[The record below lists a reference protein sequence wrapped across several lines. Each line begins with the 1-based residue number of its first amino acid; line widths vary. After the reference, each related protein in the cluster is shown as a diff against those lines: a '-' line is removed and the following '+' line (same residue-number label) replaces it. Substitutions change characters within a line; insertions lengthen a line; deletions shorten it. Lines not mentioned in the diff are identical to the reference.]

1 MKSFMQSKAVIFSFT
16 MAFFLILAACSG
28 KNEADSKDTGWEQ
41 IKDKGKI
48 VVATSGT
55 LYPTSY
61 HDTDS
66 GSDKLTGY
74 EVEVVREAAK
84 RLGLKVEFKEMGID
98 GMLTAVNSGQVDAA
112 ANDIDVTKDREKKFA
127 FSTPYKY
134 SYGTAIVRKDDLS
147 GIKTLKD
154 LKGKK
159 AAGAATTVYMEVARK
174 YGAKEVIY
182 DNATNEQY
190 LKDVANGRTDVILND
205 YYLQTLAL
213 AAFPDLN
220 ITIHPDIKYMPNKQA
235 LVMKKSNEAL
245 QKKMNEALKE
255 MSKDGSLT
263 KLSKQFFNKADV
275 SKKLMPTFR
284 TLICNRTP

>member
-1 MKSFMQSKAVIFSFT
+1 MKSFMHSKAVIFSFT

-159 AAGAATTVYMEVARK
+159 SAGAATTVYMEVARK

-235 LVMKKSNEAL
+235 LVMKKSNAAL
-245 QKKMNEALKE
+245 QKKMNETLKE

-275 SKKLMPTFR
+275 SKKIDADVQDVDL
-284 TLICNRTP
+284 

>member
-1 MKSFMQSKAVIFSFT
+1 MKSFKQSKAVIFSFT

-41 IKDKGKI
+41 IKEKGKI

-61 HDTDS
+61 HDIDS
-66 GSDKLTGY
+66 GKDQLTGY

-112 ANDIDVTKDREKKFA
+112 ANDIDVTKDREKKFT
-127 FSTPYKY
+127 FSSPYKY

-159 AAGAATTVYMEVARK
+159 AAGAATTVYMDVARK
-174 YGAKEVIY
+174 YGAQEVIY

-220 ITIHPDIKYMPNKQA
+220 ITIHPDIKYMPNEQA
-235 LVMKKSNEAL
+235 LVMKKSNTEL
-245 QKKMNEALKE
+245 QKQMNETLKK
-255 MSKDGSLT
+255 MSKDGTLT

-275 SKKLMPTFR
+275 SKKLDVDVQDVD
-284 TLICNRTP
+284 L

>member
-1 MKSFMQSKAVIFSFT
+1 MKSFMHSKAVIFSFT

-235 LVMKKSNEAL
+235 LVIKKSNEAL

-275 SKKLMPTFR
+275 SKKIDADVQDVDL
-284 TLICNRTP
+284 

>member
-1 MKSFMQSKAVIFSFT
+1 MKSFMHSKAVIFSFT

-235 LVMKKSNEAL
+235 LVMKKSNAAL
-245 QKKMNEALKE
+245 QKKMNETLKE
-255 MSKDGSLT
+255 MGKDGSLT

-275 SKKLMPTFR
+275 SKKIDADVQDVDL
-284 TLICNRTP
+284 

>member
-159 AAGAATTVYMEVARK
+159 AAGAATTVYMDVARK

-235 LVMKKSNEAL
+235 LVMKKSNAAL
-245 QKKMNEALKE
+245 QKKMNETLQE
-255 MSKDGSLT
+255 MSKDGTLT

-275 SKKLMPTFR
+275 SKKLDVDVQDVD
-284 TLICNRTP
+284 L

>member
-1 MKSFMQSKAVIFSFT
+1 MHSKAVIFSFT

-235 LVMKKSNEAL
+235 LVMKKSNAAL

-255 MSKDGSLT
+255 MGKDGSLT

-275 SKKLMPTFR
+275 SKKIDADVQDVDL
-284 TLICNRTP
+284 

>member
-1 MKSFMQSKAVIFSFT
+1 MSRFYHKKSIWIMLVVS
-16 MAFFLILAACSG
+16 AFILIMSACSQSG
-28 KNEADSKDTGWEQ
+28 SSQTGDTKWDE
-41 IKDKGKI
+41 IKKKGKI

-61 HDTDS
+61 HDTSNGKDQ
-66 GSDKLTGY
+66 LTGY
-74 EVEVVREAAK
+74 EVEVVKEAFK
-84 RLGLKVEFKEMGID
+84 RLDVKVEFKEMGYD
-98 GMLTAVNSGQVDAA
+98 GMLSAINSGQVDAA
-112 ANDIDVTKDREKKFA
+112 ANDIDITDDRKDKFA

-159 AAGAATTVYMEVARK
+159 AAGAATTIYMDVARK

-213 AAFPDLN
+213 AAFPKLN
-220 ITIHPDIKYMPNKQA
+220 ITIHPDLKYMPNEQGF
-235 LVMKKSNEAL
+235 VMKKDNKEL
-245 QKKMNEALKE
+245 QKELNRVLSDMK
-255 MSKDGSLT
+255 KDGTMKKISE
-263 KLSKQFFNKADV
+263 KFFNHADV
-275 SKKLMPTFR
+275 SKK
-284 TLICNRTP
+284 IDADVEDVDISK

>member
-1 MKSFMQSKAVIFSFT
+1 MKSFKQSKAVIFSFT

-235 LVMKKSNEAL
+235 LVIKKSNEAL

-275 SKKLMPTFR
+275 SKKIDADVQDVDL
-284 TLICNRTP
+284 

>member
-1 MKSFMQSKAVIFSFT
+1 MPSKAVIFSFT

-159 AAGAATTVYMEVARK
+159 AAGAATTVYMDVVRK
-174 YGAKEVIY
+174 YGAQEVIY

-235 LVMKKSNEAL
+235 LVMKKSNAAL
-245 QKKMNEALKE
+245 QKKMNETLKE
-255 MSKDGSLT
+255 MSKDGTLT

-275 SKKLMPTFR
+275 SKKLDVDVQDVG
-284 TLICNRTP
+284 L

>member
-1 MKSFMQSKAVIFSFT
+1 MKSFKQSKAVIFSFT

-263 KLSKQFFNKADV
+263 KLSKKFFNKADV
-275 SKKLMPTFR
+275 SKKIDADVQDVDL
-284 TLICNRTP
+284 

>member
-1 MKSFMQSKAVIFSFT
+1 MKLFKQSKAVIFSFT

-41 IKDKGKI
+41 IKEKGKI

-66 GSDKLTGY
+66 GKDQLTGY

-127 FSTPYKY
+127 FSSPYKY

-159 AAGAATTVYMEVARK
+159 AAGAATTVYMDVARK
-174 YGAKEVIY
+174 YGAQEVIY

-235 LVMKKSNEAL
+235 LVMKKSNTEL
-245 QKKMNEALKE
+245 QKQMNETLKK
-255 MSKDGSLT
+255 MSKDGTLT

-275 SKKLMPTFR
+275 SKKLDVDVQDVD
-284 TLICNRTP
+284 L

>member
-1 MKSFMQSKAVIFSFT
+1 MKLFKQSKAVIFSFT

-41 IKDKGKI
+41 IKEKGKI

-66 GSDKLTGY
+66 GKDQLTGY

-98 GMLTAVNSGQVDAA
+98 GMLTAVNSGQVDTA

-127 FSTPYKY
+127 FSSPYKY

-159 AAGAATTVYMEVARK
+159 AAGAATTVYMDVARK
-174 YGAKEVIY
+174 YGAQEVIY

-220 ITIHPDIKYMPNKQA
+220 ITIHPDIKYMPNEQA
-235 LVMKKSNEAL
+235 LVMKKSNTEL
-245 QKKMNEALKE
+245 QKQMNETLKK
-255 MSKDGSLT
+255 MSKDGTLT

-275 SKKLMPTFR
+275 SKKLDVDVQDVD
-284 TLICNRTP
+284 L

>member
-159 AAGAATTVYMEVARK
+159 AAGAATTVYMDVARK

-275 SKKLMPTFR
+275 SKKIDADVQDVDL
-284 TLICNRTP
+284 

>member
-1 MKSFMQSKAVIFSFT
+1 MKSFMPSKAVIFSFT

-159 AAGAATTVYMEVARK
+159 AAGAATTVYMDVARK
-174 YGAKEVIY
+174 YSAQEVIY

-235 LVMKKSNEAL
+235 LVMKKSNAAL
-245 QKKMNEALKE
+245 QKKMNETLKE
-255 MSKDGSLT
+255 MSKDGTLT

-275 SKKLMPTFR
+275 SKKLDVDVQDVG
-284 TLICNRTP
+284 L

>member
-1 MKSFMQSKAVIFSFT
+1 MKSFKQSKAVIFSLT

-28 KNEADSKDTGWEQ
+28 KDEAGSKDSGWKQ
-41 IKDKGKI
+41 IKEKGKI

-66 GSDKLTGY
+66 GKDQLTGY

-127 FSTPYKY
+127 FSSPYKY

-159 AAGAATTVYMEVARK
+159 AAGAATTVYMDVARK
-174 YGAKEVIY
+174 YGAQEVIY

-235 LVMKKSNEAL
+235 LVMKKAI
-245 QKKMNEALKE
+245 
-255 MSKDGSLT
+255 
-263 KLSKQFFNKADV
+263 LSFRNK
-275 SKKLMPTFR
+275 
-284 TLICNRTP
+284 

>member
-1 MKSFMQSKAVIFSFT
+1 MKLFKQSKAVIFSFT

-41 IKDKGKI
+41 IKEKGKI

-66 GSDKLTGY
+66 GKDQLTGY

-127 FSTPYKY
+127 FSSPYKY

-159 AAGAATTVYMEVARK
+159 AAGAATTVYMDVARK
-174 YGAKEVIY
+174 YGAQEVIY

-190 LKDVANGRTDVILND
+190 LKDVANGRTDIILND

-235 LVMKKSNEAL
+235 LVMKKSSTEL
-245 QKKMNEALKE
+245 QKQMNETLKK
-255 MSKDGSLT
+255 MSKDGTLT

-275 SKKLMPTFR
+275 SKKLDVDVQDVD
-284 TLICNRTP
+284 L

>member
-1 MKSFMQSKAVIFSFT
+1 MSRFYHKKPIWIMLVVS
-16 MAFFLILAACSG
+16 AFILIMSACSQSG
-28 KNEADSKDTGWEQ
+28 SSQSEDTKWDQ
-41 IKDKGKI
+41 IKKKGKI

-61 HDTDS
+61 HDTSNGKDQ
-66 GSDKLTGY
+66 LTGY
-74 EVEVVREAAK
+74 EVEVVKEAFK
-84 RLGLKVEFKEMGID
+84 RLDVKVEFKEMGYD
-98 GMLTAVNSGQVDAA
+98 GMLSAINSGQVDAA
-112 ANDIDVTKDREKKFA
+112 ANDIDITDDRKDKFA

-159 AAGAATTVYMEVARK
+159 AAGAATTIYMDVARK

-213 AAFPDLN
+213 AAFPKLN
-220 ITIHPDIKYMPNKQA
+220 ITIHPDLKYMPNEQGF
-235 LVMKKSNEAL
+235 VMKKDNKEL
-245 QKKMNEALKE
+245 QKELNRVLGDMK
-255 MSKDGSLT
+255 KDGTMKKISE
-263 KLSKQFFNKADV
+263 KFFNHADV
-275 SKKLMPTFR
+275 SKK
-284 TLICNRTP
+284 IDAGVEDVDISK

>member
-1 MKSFMQSKAVIFSFT
+1 

-28 KNEADSKDTGWEQ
+28 KDEAGSKDTGWEQ
-41 IKDKGKI
+41 IKEKGKI

-66 GSDKLTGY
+66 GKDQLTGY

-127 FSTPYKY
+127 FSSPYKY

-154 LKGKK
+154 LKGRK
-159 AAGAATTVYMEVARK
+159 AAGAATTVYMDVARK
-174 YGAKEVIY
+174 YGAQEVIY

-235 LVMKKSNEAL
+235 LVMKKSNTEL
-245 QKKMNEALKE
+245 QKQMNETLKK
-255 MSKDGSLT
+255 MSKDGTLT

-275 SKKLMPTFR
+275 SKKLDVDVQDVD
-284 TLICNRTP
+284 L

>member
-1 MKSFMQSKAVIFSFT
+1 MSRFYHKKPIWIMLVVS
-16 MAFFLILAACSG
+16 AFILITSACSQSG
-28 KNEADSKDTGWEQ
+28 SSQSEDTKWDQ
-41 IKDKGKI
+41 IKKKGKI

-61 HDTDS
+61 HDTSNGKDQ
-66 GSDKLTGY
+66 LTGY
-74 EVEVVREAAK
+74 EVEVVKEAFK
-84 RLGLKVEFKEMGID
+84 RLDVKVEFKEMGYD
-98 GMLTAVNSGQVDAA
+98 GMLSAINSGQVDAA
-112 ANDIDVTKDREKKFA
+112 ANDIDITDDRKDKFA

-159 AAGAATTVYMEVARK
+159 AAGAATTIYMDVARK

-213 AAFPDLN
+213 AAFPKLN
-220 ITIHPDIKYMPNKQA
+220 ITIHPDLKYMPNEQGF
-235 LVMKKSNEAL
+235 VMKKDNKEL
-245 QKKMNEALKE
+245 QKELNRVLGDMK
-255 MSKDGSLT
+255 KDGTMKKISE
-263 KLSKQFFNKADV
+263 KFFNHADV
-275 SKKLMPTFR
+275 SKK
-284 TLICNRTP
+284 IDADVEDVDISK

>member
-1 MKSFMQSKAVIFSFT
+1 MLVVSACI
-16 MAFFLILAACSG
+16 LIMSACSQSG
-28 KNEADSKDTGWEQ
+28 SSQSGDTKWDE
-41 IKDKGKI
+41 IKKKGKI

-61 HDTDS
+61 HDTSNGKDQ
-66 GSDKLTGY
+66 LTGY
-74 EVEVVREAAK
+74 EVEVVKEAFK
-84 RLGLKVEFKEMGID
+84 RLNVKVEFKEMGYD
-98 GMLTAVNSGQVDAA
+98 GMLSAINSGQVDAA
-112 ANDIDVTKDREKKFA
+112 ANDIDITDDRKDKFA

-159 AAGAATTVYMEVARK
+159 AAGAATTIYMDVARK

-213 AAFPDLN
+213 AAFPKLN
-220 ITIHPDIKYMPNKQA
+220 ITIHPDLKYMPNEQGF
-235 LVMKKSNEAL
+235 VMKKDNKEL
-245 QKKMNEALKE
+245 QKELNRVLSDMK
-255 MSKDGSLT
+255 KDGTMKKISE
-263 KLSKQFFNKADV
+263 KFFNHADV
-275 SKKLMPTFR
+275 SKK
-284 TLICNRTP
+284 IDADVEDVDISK

>member
-1 MKSFMQSKAVIFSFT
+1 MSRFYHKKSIWIMLVVS
-16 MAFFLILAACSG
+16 AFILIMSACSQSSSSQTG
-28 KNEADSKDTGWEQ
+28 DTKWDE
-41 IKDKGKI
+41 IKKKGKI

-61 HDTDS
+61 HDTSNGKDQ
-66 GSDKLTGY
+66 LTGY
-74 EVEVVREAAK
+74 EVEVVKEAFK
-84 RLGLKVEFKEMGID
+84 RLDVKVEFKEMGYD
-98 GMLTAVNSGQVDAA
+98 GMLSAINSGQVDAA
-112 ANDIDVTKDREKKFA
+112 ANDIDITDDRKDKFA

-159 AAGAATTVYMEVARK
+159 AAGAATTIYMDVARK

-213 AAFPDLN
+213 AAFPKLN
-220 ITIHPDIKYMPNKQA
+220 ITIHPDLKYMPNEQGF
-235 LVMKKSNEAL
+235 VMKKDNKEL
-245 QKKMNEALKE
+245 QKELNRVLSDMK
-255 MSKDGSLT
+255 KDGTMKKISE
-263 KLSKQFFNKADV
+263 KFFNHADV
-275 SKKLMPTFR
+275 SKK
-284 TLICNRTP
+284 IDADVEDVDISK

>member
-1 MKSFMQSKAVIFSFT
+1 MSRFYHKKPIWIMLVVSACI
-16 MAFFLILAACSG
+16 LIMSACSQSG
-28 KNEADSKDTGWEQ
+28 SSQSGDTKWDE
-41 IKDKGKI
+41 IKKKGKI

-61 HDTDS
+61 HDTSNGKDQ
-66 GSDKLTGY
+66 LTGY
-74 EVEVVREAAK
+74 EVEVVKEAFK
-84 RLGLKVEFKEMGID
+84 RLDVKVEFKEMGYD
-98 GMLTAVNSGQVDAA
+98 GMLSAINSGQVDAA
-112 ANDIDVTKDREKKFA
+112 ANDIDITDDRKDKFA

-159 AAGAATTVYMEVARK
+159 AAGAATTIYMDVARK

-213 AAFPDLN
+213 AAFPKLN
-220 ITIHPDIKYMPNKQA
+220 ITIHPDLKYMPNEQGF
-235 LVMKKSNEAL
+235 VMKKDNKEL
-245 QKKMNEALKE
+245 QKELNRVLSDMK
-255 MSKDGSLT
+255 KDGTMKKISE
-263 KLSKQFFNKADV
+263 KFFNHADV
-275 SKKLMPTFR
+275 SKK
-284 TLICNRTP
+284 IDADVEDVDISK

>member
-1 MKSFMQSKAVIFSFT
+1 MKSFKQSKAVIFSFT

-245 QKKMNEALKE
+245 QIKMNEALKE

-275 SKKLMPTFR
+275 SKKIDADVQDVDL
-284 TLICNRTP
+284 

>member
-1 MKSFMQSKAVIFSFT
+1 MKSFKQSKAVIFSLT
-16 MAFFLILAACSG
+16 MAFFLILAACSST
-28 KNEADSKDTGWEQ
+28 NEAGSKDTGWEQ

-48 VVATSGT
+48 IVATSGT

-159 AAGAATTVYMEVARK
+159 AAGAATTVYMDVARK

-235 LVMKKSNEAL
+235 LVMKKSNTAL
-245 QKKMNEALKE
+245 QKKMNETLKE
-255 MSKDGSLT
+255 MSKDGTLT

-275 SKKLMPTFR
+275 SKKLDVDVQDVD
-284 TLICNRTP
+284 L

>member
-1 MKSFMQSKAVIFSFT
+1 MKLFKQSKAVIFSFT

-41 IKDKGKI
+41 IKEKGKI

-66 GSDKLTGY
+66 GKDQLTGY

-127 FSTPYKY
+127 FSSPYKY

-159 AAGAATTVYMEVARK
+159 AAGAATTVYMDVARK
-174 YGAKEVIY
+174 YGAQEVIY

-220 ITIHPDIKYMPNKQA
+220 ITIHPDIKYMPNEQA
-235 LVMKKSNEAL
+235 LVMKKSNTEL
-245 QKKMNEALKE
+245 QKQMNETLKK
-255 MSKDGSLT
+255 MSKDGTLT

-275 SKKLMPTFR
+275 SKKLDVDVQDVD
-284 TLICNRTP
+284 L

>member
-1 MKSFMQSKAVIFSFT
+1 MKSLKQSKAVIFSFT

-41 IKDKGKI
+41 IKEKGKI

-66 GSDKLTGY
+66 GKDQLTGY
-74 EVEVVREAAK
+74 EVEIVREAAK

-112 ANDIDVTKDREKKFA
+112 ANDIDVTKDREMKFA
-127 FSTPYKY
+127 FSSPYKY

-159 AAGAATTVYMEVARK
+159 AAGAATTVYMNVARK
-174 YGAKEVIY
+174 YGAQEVIY

-220 ITIHPDIKYMPNKQA
+220 ITIHPDIKYMPNEQA
-235 LVMKKSNEAL
+235 LVMKKSNTEL
-245 QKKMNEALKE
+245 QKQMNETLKK
-255 MSKDGSLT
+255 MSKDGTLT

-275 SKKLMPTFR
+275 SKKLDVDVQDVD
-284 TLICNRTP
+284 L

>member
-1 MKSFMQSKAVIFSFT
+1 MKSFKQSKAVIFSLT
-16 MAFFLILAACSG
+16 MAFFLILTACSG
-28 KNEADSKDTGWEQ
+28 KDEAGSKDSGWKQ
-41 IKDKGKI
+41 IKEKGKI

-66 GSDKLTGY
+66 GKDQLTGY

-127 FSTPYKY
+127 FSSPYKY

-159 AAGAATTVYMEVARK
+159 AAGAATTVYMDVARK
-174 YGAKEVIY
+174 YGAQEVIY

-205 YYLQTLAL
+205 YYLQTLAP

-235 LVMKKSNEAL
+235 LVMKKSNTEL
-245 QKKMNEALKE
+245 QKQMNETLKK
-255 MSKDGSLT
+255 MSNDGTLT

-275 SKKLMPTFR
+275 SKKLDVDVQDVD
-284 TLICNRTP
+284 L